1 MGVTNIHFQHASLQ
15 QYIKPLHTMIDQI
28 DRLLKDYTGG
38 QEKNLQQIK
47 KKLEYMVTKINK
59 KHSIHFSL

>member
-1 MGVTNIHFQHASLQ
+1 
-15 QYIKPLHTMIDQI
+15 MIDQI